1 MKTHITVAHS
11 PDSDDAFMFYGL
23 ASGNVDTGGIVID
36 QVLSDIETL
45 NRAAFDGKYE
55 VTAVSFHAYAHLVDK
70 YALLPHGASMGD
82 KYGPIVVAPAFAPQG
97 SPGSYGAA
105 GSAFAPK
112 ELSGSYGAAGSA
124 FAPKESSGSYGAA
137 GVPGVTGVKGSRIA
151 IPGTLTT
158 AYLTLRIYE
167 PDFEY
172 VVVPFDEIQQAVLA
186 GKAEAGLL
194 IHEGQLTYQ
203 DEGLRKIVDLGE
215 WWAERTGGLPLPL
228 GGNIIR
234 RDLGPQM
241 IAKVSK
247 MLHDSI
253 AYALSH
259 RPEAV
264 EYALQFGRGL
274 DRAKTDRFV
283 GMYVNDLTLA
293 YGERG
298 RQGLERLMA
307 DAYERGL
314 IPQRVPVEFAGDPE
328 LTETT
333 GIEV

>member
-1 MKTHITVAHS
+1 MSETRITVAHS
-11 PDSDDAFMFYGL
+11 PDSDDAFMFFGL
-23 ASGNVDTGGIVID
+23 ASGNVETGGIVVE
-36 QVLSDIETL
+36 QVLKDIESL
-45 NRAAFDGKYE
+45 NRAAFDGQYE

-82 KYGPIVVAPAFAPQG
+82 KYGPIVVTPSIAPGEPAAT
-97 SPGSYGAA
+97 GAA
-105 GSAFAPK
+105 N
-112 ELSGSYGAAGSA
+112 
-124 FAPKESSGSYGAA
+124 
-137 GVPGVTGVKGSRIA
+137 GVKGRRIA

-158 AYLTLRIYE
+158 AYLTLRLYE

-172 VVVPFDEIQQAVLA
+172 VVVPFDEIQQAVLD
-186 GKAEAGLL
+186 GKADAGLL

-203 DEGLRKIVDLGE
+203 DEGLKKVVDLGE

-228 GGNIIR
+228 GGNVIR
-234 RDLGPQM
+234 RDLGQEM

-259 RPEAV
+259 RKEAV

-274 DRAKTDRFV
+274 DRAKTDTFV

-298 RQGLERLMA
+298 RLGLERLLS

-314 IPQRVPVEFAGDPE
+314 IPQRVPVEFAA
-328 LTETT
+328 
-333 GIEV
+333 

>member
-1 MKTHITVAHS
+1 MKITVAHS
-11 PDSDDAFMFYGL
+11 PDSDDAFMFFGL
-23 ASGNVDTGGIVID
+23 ASGNVDTGGIAVD

-45 NRAAFDGKYE
+45 NRAAFDGRYE

-82 KYGPIVVAPAFAPQG
+82 KYGPIVVAPAFAGGLDG
-97 SPGSYGAA
+97 SGGAA
-105 GSAFAPK
+105 ST
-112 ELSGSYGAAGSA
+112 SGAN
-124 FAPKESSGSYGAA
+124 
-137 GVPGVTGVKGSRIA
+137 GVKGRRIA

-158 AYLTLRIYE
+158 AYLALQIYE
-167 PDFEY
+167 PDFDY
-172 VVVPFDEIQQAVLA
+172 VVVPFDEIQQAVLD
-186 GKAEAGLL
+186 GKADAGLL

-234 RDLGPQM
+234 RDLGVET

-259 RPEAV
+259 RAEAV

-293 YGERG
+293 YGDRG
-298 RQGLERLMA
+298 RSGLERLMT
-307 DAYERGL
+307 DAFERGL
-314 IPQRVPVEFAGDPE
+314 IPHRVPVEFAA
-328 LTETT
+328 
-333 GIEV
+333 

>member
-1 MKTHITVAHS
+1 MLEAASWKLEAMKETHITVAHS
-11 PDSDDAFMFYGL
+11 PDSDDAFMFFGL
-23 ASGNVDTGGIVID
+23 ASGNVETGGIFVE
-36 QVLSDIETL
+36 QVLADIETL

-82 KYGPIVVAPAFAPQG
+82 KYGPIVVARQD
-97 SPGSYGAA
+97 
-105 GSAFAPK
+105 SATK
-112 ELSGSYGAAGSA
+112 
-124 FAPKESSGSYGAA
+124 
-137 GVPGVTGVKGSRIA
+137 GVKGNRIA

-158 AYLTLRIYE
+158 AYLALRIYE
-167 PDFEY
+167 PDFEF
-172 VVVPFDEIQQAVLA
+172 VVVPFDQIQQVVLE

-215 WWAERTGGLPLPL
+215 WWSERTGGLPLPL

-234 RDLGPQM
+234 RDLGPLV
-241 IAKVSK
+241 IARVSK

-259 RPEAV
+259 REEAV

-298 RQGLERLMA
+298 RGGLERLMA

-314 IPQRVPVEFAGDPE
+314 IPQRVSVDFAA
-328 LTETT
+328 
-333 GIEV
+333 

>member
-1 MKTHITVAHS
+1 MKETHITVAHS

-23 ASGNVDTGGIVID
+23 ASGNVDSGGIVVD
-36 QVLSDIETL
+36 QVLSDIQTL

-82 KYGPIVVAPAFAPQG
+82 KYGPIVVASQN
-97 SPGSYGAA
+97 
-105 GSAFAPK
+105 
-112 ELSGSYGAAGSA
+112 SGTKS
-124 FAPKESSGSYGAA
+124 
-137 GVPGVTGVKGSRIA
+137 VKGSRIA

-186 GKAEAGLL
+186 GRAEAGLL

-314 IPQRVPVEFAGDPE
+314 IPQRVAVEFAAQDSE
-328 LTETT
+328 LTEGTEFTT
-333 GIEV
+333 K

>member
-1 MKTHITVAHS
+1 MTETRITVAHS

-23 ASGNVDTGGIVID
+23 ASGNVDTGGIVVD

-45 NRAAFDGKYE
+45 NRAAFEGRYE

-70 YALLPHGASMGD
+70 YALLAHGASMGD
-82 KYGPIVVAPAFAPQG
+82 KYGPILVARQDGP
-97 SPGSYGAA
+97 
-105 GSAFAPK
+105 
-112 ELSGSYGAAGSA
+112 
-124 FAPKESSGSYGAA
+124 
-137 GVPGVTGVKGSRIA
+137 TTVKGRRVA

-172 VVVPFDEIQQAVLA
+172 VVVPFDEIGAAVLD
-186 GKAEAGLL
+186 GRAETGLL

-203 DEGLRKIVDLGE
+203 DEGLKKIVDLGE
-215 WWAERTGGLPLPL
+215 WWSERTGGLPLPL

-234 RDLGPQM
+234 RDLGPEM
-241 IAKVSK
+241 ITKVSTL
-247 MLHDSI
+247 LHDSI

-259 RPEAV
+259 RQDAV

-274 DRAKTDRFV
+274 DRARTDTFV
-283 GMYVNDLTLA
+283 GMYVNELTLS

-298 RQGLERLMA
+298 RQGLERLMH
-307 DAYERGL
+307 DAFEKGL
-314 IPQRVPVEFAGDPE
+314 IPQRVAVEFAR
-328 LTETT
+328 
-333 GIEV
+333 

>member
-1 MKTHITVAHS
+1 
-11 PDSDDAFMFYGL
+11 MFFGF

-45 NRAAFDGKYE
+45 NRAAFDGRYE

-82 KYGPIVVAPAFAPQG
+82 KYGPIVVAPAFAPG
-97 SPGSYGAA
+97 SDASFGAA
-105 GSAFAPK
+105 ST
-112 ELSGSYGAAGSA
+112 SGAN
-124 FAPKESSGSYGAA
+124 
-137 GVPGVTGVKGSRIA
+137 GVKGRRIA

-158 AYLTLRIYE
+158 AYLALQIYE
-167 PDFEY
+167 PDFQY
-172 VVVPFDEIQQAVLA
+172 VVVPFDEIQKAVLD
-186 GKAEAGLL
+186 GKADAGLL

-234 RDLGPQM
+234 RDLGAET

-259 RPEAV
+259 RAAAV

-293 YGERG
+293 YGDRG
-298 RQGLERLMA
+298 RLGLERLMT
-307 DAYERGL
+307 DAFERGL
-314 IPQRVPVEFAGDPE
+314 IPQRVPIEFAA
-328 LTETT
+328 
-333 GIEV
+333 

>member
-1 MKTHITVAHS
+1 MKETRITVAHS
-11 PDSDDAFMFYGL
+11 PDSDDAFMFFGL
-23 ASGNVDTGGIVID
+23 ASGHVETGGIVVD
-36 QVLSDIETL
+36 QVLADIETL

-82 KYGPIVVAPAFAPQG
+82 KYGPIVVSRQ
-97 SPGSYGAA
+97 
-105 GSAFAPK
+105 
-112 ELSGSYGAAGSA
+112 
-124 FAPKESSGSYGAA
+124 ES
-137 GVPGVTGVKGSRIA
+137 TTKGVKGSRIA

-158 AYLTLRIYE
+158 AYLALRIYE
-167 PDFEY
+167 PDFEF
-172 VVVPFDEIQQAVLA
+172 VVVPFDQIQQAVLE
-186 GKAEAGLL
+186 GKADAGLL

-215 WWAERTGGLPLPL
+215 WWSERTGGLPLPL

-241 IAKVSK
+241 ITKVSK

-259 RPEAV
+259 REDAV

-274 DRAKTDRFV
+274 DRDKTDRFV

-298 RQGLERLMA
+298 RAGLERLMA

-314 IPQRVPVEFAGDPE
+314 IPQRVSVDFAA
-328 LTETT
+328 
-333 GIEV
+333 

>member
-1 MKTHITVAHS
+1 MPETRITVAHS

-23 ASGNVDTGGIVID
+23 ASNNVDTGGIVVD

-45 NRAAFDGKYE
+45 NRAAFEGKYE
-55 VTAVSFHAYAHLVDK
+55 VTAVSFHAYAHLADK
-70 YALLPHGASMGD
+70 YALLAHGASMGD
-82 KYGPIVVAPAFAPQG
+82 NYGPIVVARAD
-97 SPGSYGAA
+97 
-105 GSAFAPK
+105 
-112 ELSGSYGAAGSA
+112 SGPS
-124 FAPKESSGSYGAA
+124 
-137 GVPGVTGVKGSRIA
+137 GVKGSRIA

-158 AYLTLRIYE
+158 AYLALRLYE

-172 VVVPFDEIQQAVLA
+172 VVVPFDEIQQAVLD

-215 WWAERTGGLPLPL
+215 WWNERTGGLPLPL

-234 RDLGPQM
+234 RDLGPEM
-241 IAKVSK
+241 ITKVSK

-259 RPEAV
+259 RKEAV
-264 EYALQFGRGL
+264 EYAEQFGRGL
-274 DRAKTDRFV
+274 DREKTDKFV
-283 GMYVNDLTLA
+283 GMYVNDLTLG

-298 RQGLERLMA
+298 RKAVELLMNEA
-307 DAYERGL
+307 FEKGL
-314 IPQRVPVEFAGDPE
+314 IPKRVPVEFA
-328 LTETT
+328 TA
-333 GIEV
+333 

>member
-1 MKTHITVAHS
+1 MTTNRITVAHS
-11 PDSDDAFMFYGL
+11 PDSDDAFMFFGL
-23 ASGNVDTGGIVID
+23 ASGAVDTGGLVVE
-36 QVLSDIETL
+36 QVLADIETL
-45 NRAAFDGKYE
+45 NRAAFQGQYE

-82 KYGPIVVAPAFAPQG
+82 RYGPIVVAKQG
-97 SPGSYGAA
+97 
-105 GSAFAPK
+105 
-112 ELSGSYGAAGSA
+112 
-124 FAPKESSGSYGAA
+124 
-137 GVPGVTGVKGSRIA
+137 GVRAVKGNRIA

-158 AYLTLRIYE
+158 AYLTLRLYE

-172 VVVPFDEIQQAVLA
+172 VIVPFDQIQQAVLD
-186 GKAEAGLL
+186 GKAAAGLL

-203 DEGLRKIVDLGE
+203 DEGLQKIVDLGE
-215 WWAERTGGLPLPL
+215 WWSERTDGLPLPL

-234 RDLGPQM
+234 RDLGPEM

-253 AYALSH
+253 AHALSN
-259 RPEAV
+259 REAAV
-264 EYALQFGRGL
+264 EYAIQFGRGL
-274 DRAKTDRFV
+274 DRAKTDKFV

-293 YGERG
+293 YGDRG

-314 IPQRVPVEFAGDPE
+314 IPQRVDVEFAA
-328 LTETT
+328 
-333 GIEV
+333 

>member
-1 MKTHITVAHS
+1 MTQTRITVAHS

-23 ASGNVDTGGIVID
+23 ASGHVDSGGLVVD
-36 QVLSDIETL
+36 QVLADIETL

-55 VTAVSFHAYAHLVDK
+55 VTAVSFHAYAHLMDR

-82 KYGPIVVAPAFAPQG
+82 RYGPIVV
-97 SPGSYGAA
+97 SRERGA
-105 GSAFAPK
+105 SQ
-112 ELSGSYGAAGSA
+112 
-124 FAPKESSGSYGAA
+124 
-137 GVPGVTGVKGSRIA
+137 VKGARIA

-158 AYLTLRIYE
+158 AYLALRLYE
-167 PDFEY
+167 PEFDY
-172 VVVPFDEIQQAVLA
+172 VVVPFDRIQQAVLDGQA
-186 GKAEAGLL
+186 GAGLL

-203 DEGLRKIVDLGE
+203 DEGLKKIVDLGE

-234 RDLGPQM
+234 RDLGPAL

-259 RPEAV
+259 RAEAV

-283 GMYVNDLTLA
+283 GMYVNDLTLS

-298 RQGLERLMA
+298 KKGLERLMSE
-307 DAYERGL
+307 AYERKL
-314 IPQRVPVEFAGDPE
+314 IPQPVAVEFAA
-328 LTETT
+328 
-333 GIEV
+333 

>member
-1 MKTHITVAHS
+1 MKITVAHS
-11 PDSDDAFMFYGL
+11 PDSDDAFMFFGL
-23 ASGNVDTGGIVID
+23 ASGSVETGGIEVD

-45 NRAAFDGKYE
+45 NRAAFDGRYE
-55 VTAVSFHAYAHLVDK
+55 VTAVSFHAYAHLADK

-82 KYGPIVVAPAFAPQG
+82 KYGPIVVARQNGGPA
-97 SPGSYGAA
+97 
-105 GSAFAPK
+105 
-112 ELSGSYGAAGSA
+112 
-124 FAPKESSGSYGAA
+124 
-137 GVPGVTGVKGSRIA
+137 GVKGSRIA

-167 PDFEY
+167 PEFEF
-172 VVVPFDEIQQAVLA
+172 VVVPFDEIQQAVLD

-234 RDLGPQM
+234 RDLGPEM

-259 RPEAV
+259 RAEAV

-293 YGERG
+293 YGDRG
-298 RQGLERLMA
+298 RRGLERLMT
-307 DAYERGL
+307 DAFERGL
-314 IPQRVPVEFAGDPE
+314 IPQRVPVEFAA
-328 LTETT
+328 
-333 GIEV
+333 